1 MNLKS
6 ITAEYADAEK
16 AREFFEKQCW
26 PDGTVCPHCGLVG
39 EAYRLKAKEGSKKP
53 VRVGVWKCK
62 GCRKQFTVTKGTIFE
77 GSHIPLNTWLM
88 TIHLLCSSKKG
99 MSAHQIHRMLGVT
112 YKSAWF
118 MVHRLRYAATQDP
131 LAAQLTGVV
140 EVDEAY
146 IGGRRTSKARKRIS
160 PVTKPGERP
169 VDYPSPTDGK
179 QAVVSMVQRNGD
191 VRSHHVQR
199 VTAKTLKPI
208 LNHDIEYG
216 ARIMTDSGTV
226 LHGAIHPRKHD
237 QVNHNEQ
244 EYGRYEGG
252 VCISTNTVEG
262 FFSLLKRGING
273 TYHHVSPQHLHR
285 YLSEFDFRYNARKIS
300 DGERTNRLISK
311 VSGKRLMYRDL
322 VPETPTSPPSLE
334 A

>member
-6 ITAEYADAEK
+6 IAKHFSDVDA
-16 AREFFEKQCW
+16 AREFFEAQRW

-39 EAYRLKAKEGSKKP
+39 ESYRLKAKEGSKSP
-53 VRVGVWKCK
+53 VRPGVWKCK

-77 GSHIPLNTWLM
+77 DSHIPLNVWLM
-88 TIHLLCSSKKG
+88 TIHLICSSKKG
-99 MSAHQIHRMLGVT
+99 MSAHQIHRMLGIA

-131 LAAQLTGVV
+131 FAAQLTGII

-146 IGGRRTSKARKRIS
+146 IGGKRTSKHRKLLAKTAQIE
-160 PVTKPGERP
+160 GRP
-169 VDYPSPTDGK
+169 QDNLNPIDNK
-179 QAVVSMVQRNGD
+179 QAVVAMVERGGD

-199 VTAKTLKPI
+199 VTSATLKPI
-208 LNHDIEYG
+208 LNWNIEYG

-237 QVNHNEQ
+237 QVNHKEN

-252 VCISTNTVEG
+252 VCITTNSVEG

-273 TYHHVSPQHLHR
+273 TFHHVSARHLHR
-285 YLSEFDFRYNARKIS
+285 YLSEFDFRYNTRKIT
-300 DGERTNRLISK
+300 DGERSCRLIGK
-311 VSGKRLMYRDL
+311 VAGKRLMYKEL
-322 VPETPTSPPSLE
+322 SPK
-334 A
+334 ATF